1 MNRCFRGEGGICPRS
16 MIGDVSL
23 HLPIGWLCA
32 VLLLLSPS
40 DSLLGNSDGPVI
52 GVQIHKGTGEIPIVA
67 GPGGML
73 VEWPGNRKD
82 FSAGTYSLRLTR
94 EGATVGDLDFGR
106 EIPFRFRGSKSSLNL
121 GEKFYEGWLEID
133 LPKAGAPWK
142 LVNRLPIEKYLLGV
156 LPGEMP
162 VADYPAAALAAQA
175 IAARSYALFQIM
187 VRPPEARIH
196 LYSDTRSQ
204 MYIGGGLPHPR
215 AREAV
220 DSTRGLVLTHEGRIF
235 ECFYHSTCGGGTRSA
250 ADCFGGDSI
259 PSMVAV
265 KCAVAGGE
273 SRSLVG
279 ACKGSKYHRWDVTI
293 GEDQLRQA
301 LAPICARHRIDL
313 GEILALEPVDPSLGG
328 HCSYVRVRHQNGTF
342 EVDADRLRQR
352 CREILKDSKKRL
364 RSTSFIGERRGR
376 EFVFYGRGWGHGV
389 GLCQVGAKGHAERGL
404 DFRQILQ
411 HYYSGVELT
420 PMWK

>member
-40 DSLLGNSDGPVI
+40 DFLLGNSDGPVI

-265 KCAVAGGE
+265 PPAPGAAIGTTTSVWWSPAFTTAAT
-273 SRSLVG
+273 SRS
-279 ACKGSKYHRWDVTI
+279 RTVTPVSRI
-293 GEDQLRQA
+293 
-301 LAPICARHRIDL
+301 AR
-313 GEILALEPVDPSLGG
+313 
-328 HCSYVRVRHQNGTF
+328 T
-342 EVDADRLRQR
+342 
-352 CREILKDSKKRL
+352 
-364 RSTSFIGERRGR
+364 STS
-376 EFVFYGRGWGHGV
+376 
-389 GLCQVGAKGHAERGL
+389 
-404 DFRQILQ
+404 
-411 HYYSGVELT
+411 
-420 PMWK
+420 